1 MSKQKM
7 MTLSMLAA
15 LCVLAT
21 LSMHAKGEGLQGL
34 NAHPDK
40 DRQEGMV
47 VVKDP
52 VTGQKRAATP
62 QELRELRAKAPAPA
76 AGLSSVP
83 RENKA
88 LSRRD
93 GARGVR
99 LGEKTLVY
107 DVVTRGEDGKL
118 SSQCVHGEDAA
129 QHALQHS
136 ANAEHKEH
144 RHEAR

>member
-15 LCVLAT
+15 LCVLAS
-21 LSMHAKGEGLQGL
+21 LSMHAKAQER
-34 NAHPDK
+34 K
-40 DRQEGMV
+40 EGMV
-47 VVKDP
+47 VVRDP
-52 VTGQKRAATP
+52 QTGKMRAPTP
-62 QELRELRAKAPAPA
+62 EELRQLRAKTPPSAAAMAGAPQ
-76 AGLSSVP
+76 
-83 RENKA
+83 ENKV
-88 LSRRD
+88 LTRRD

-107 DVVTRGEDGKL
+107 DVVTRGADGKL
-118 SSQCVHGEDAA
+118 SEQCVQGADNA
-129 QHALQHS
+129 QEAMQHP

>member
-7 MTLSMLAA
+7 MTLSMLTA

-21 LSMHAKGEGLQGL
+21 LTMHAKGEGLQGL
-34 NAHPDK
+34 NGHQDK

-52 VTGQKRAATP
+52 VTGQKRAPTP

-76 AGLSSVP
+76 AALSSVP
-83 RENKA
+83 RENQV

-93 GARGVR
+93 GVRGVR
-99 LGEKTLVY
+99 LGEKNLVY

-136 ANAEHKEH
+136 ANAEHEEH

>member
-15 LCVLAT
+15 LCVLAS
-21 LSMHAKGEGLQGL
+21 LSMHAKAQER
-34 NAHPDK
+34 K
-40 DRQEGMV
+40 ESKEGMV
-47 VVKDP
+47 VVRDP
-52 VTGQKRAATP
+52 QTGKMRAPTP
-62 QELRELRAKAPAPA
+62 EELRQLRAKAPPSAAAMAGAPQE
-76 AGLSSVP
+76 G
-83 RENKA
+83 KQ
-88 LSRRD
+88 LSRPG

-107 DVVTRGEDGKL
+107 DVVTRGAGGKL
-118 SSQCVHGEDAA
+118 SEQCVQGEAAA
-129 QHALQHS
+129 QDAMQHP